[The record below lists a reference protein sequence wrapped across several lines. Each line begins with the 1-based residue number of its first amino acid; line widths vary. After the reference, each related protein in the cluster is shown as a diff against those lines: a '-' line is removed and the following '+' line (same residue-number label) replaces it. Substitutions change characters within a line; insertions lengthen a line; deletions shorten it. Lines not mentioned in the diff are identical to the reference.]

1 MKKFL
6 IGLMIV
12 TLAACN
18 NDGNREG
25 GTINDGIKPV
35 DTNGALNDNGGPL
48 TDTSIGVEN
57 KTRTDIQQRDTSTKP
72 GQ

>member
-1 MKKFL
+1 MKKIW
-6 IGLMIV
+6 IGLFIV
-12 TLAACN
+12 ALASCN

-35 DTNGALNDNGGPL
+35 DSNGALNDNGGPL
-48 TDTSIGVEN
+48 TDTTKGVEN
-57 KTRTDIQQRDTSTKP
+57 KTRTDISQRDTFTTK